1 MNAKISVFPIGFE
14 AIIHLILYNLLDCT
28 CNWGFQLCQS
38 SSSINFF
45 SLMLLQFD
53 IAYKCIRLLDC
64 GWNFMSMT
72 LAMFKLPLLI
82 VYLLF
87 KCVHSSHFCGATISW
102 KPSDKEGEVNVKFL
116 KQLFSFAPKNS
127 CSEISKICPN
137 YNILHLFSVIP
148 AIFFSFQRCI
158 QDL

>member
-1 MNAKISVFPIGFE
+1 MNAKISAFPIGFE
-14 AIIHLILYNLLDCT
+14 AIIHLILYNLHDCT

-64 GWNFMSMT
+64 RLNFMSMT
-72 LAMFKLPLLI
+72 LAKFKLPLLI
-82 VYLLF
+82 V
-87 KCVHSSHFCGATISW
+87 HSSHFRGATISQ
-102 KPSDKEGEVNVKFL
+102 KPSDKEGEVNVKVL